1 VMTMSSIKKSSLQRQ
16 HTNLQAS
23 YGGQVAISLLLKFY
37 AGKAFLL
44 ISFFAFS
51 AHSFYRIDT
60 LTKEDEAQSRAI
72 WSIKKNSRNL
82 KMGTAFFI
90 SPTQII
96 TNFHVIDSFLK
107 SREADL
113 TEDLFLTHHNIHK
126 VFRFKKIIR
135 LSQLYD
141 LALLEVDQESP
152 YFLNLATNSSP
163 SDSDIYVIGYHSSGH
178 SKHGE
183 FDKFKQTS
191 PLIELDYGEMTVNH
205 SNLKGLSGSPVLLN
219 GRVRGVVSIS
229 FKNLIHFI
237 SVNDLKNFLNEP
249 AFLCHESSA
258 GKCLHSAKKLFI
270 NNPKQDL
277 KYYYNL
283 LLTVFTPEMIKT
295 HKNEPEKKEFWNRF
309 KIAVAGLEKLK
320 ETNSSSLL
328 FHLLTQYYHFNSYR
342 FDSSKSE
349 KPHNSLRKN
358 RIATIEKGALLGGRQ
373 SQYTLSY
380 TNKNSKEQ
388 DSPSSY
394 PLLSSNKTYW
404 LLKAGQNSF
413 SQAQYELGRAYYRYH
428 QNPFLNDFILSAVI
442 HEESR
447 LFENQTNLKELLFQ
461 PSLNFNT
468 EFSQWLKSRKPETAK
483 QAQID
488 FKQKMFFYTPPD
500 FNQTSPYRNNPIDIS
515 GLLEKLSNPYNP
527 HQTENT
533 NPIELKVYDS
543 HKKDSGQA
551 QTTDIDFPLFEY
563 QGQKN
568 LLLTPEDQSSI
579 PSYKDLL
586 AWIDRKEKKVYRE
599 MTRLSFNTK
608 LSQITGC
615 DPEKSPLLYPP
626 DPENRTSPYSQNHLE
641 IDLEE
646 LNKKVVPGFNTNFLK
661 TDLESRSKAALN
673 FLLGKYWLTKAG
685 EQGHPEAQYLL
696 GELYAKNKNLPLAEY
711 WLIKALNQNQ
721 QEINHHSLYLLGLMR
736 ANVREINKERNTCLA
751 QFWLQEAMSLNN
763 YRAENALRKI
773 VREEYETSARIE
785 NDFIIPFFRGKDLN
799 LYDLEW
805 LYEGEKAPYNLF
817 KEFAEEPKSGLFA
830 TAVKRG
836 MLNIINNEGDN
847 VAFIRDEK
855 HNMDTLWKDDGLL
868 LFNSWPDWTGEVLID
883 RNSPLLNQDKE
894 TEYYVLSQS
903 EGLESPRDFKSLPQQ
918 TELWNF
924 QFYMDDKLYS
934 YPLFFN
940 SDLFVSIEGKSRKID
955 LNEDSS
961 WTHSMGGGMPKTQSI
976 EAISLEDFL
985 KQRPEMIYQIAEET
999 SLLWSGGF
1007 NYQNFLSFQGKDFN

>member
-1 VMTMSSIKKSSLQRQ
+1 MSSFKKSSLKRQ
-16 HTNLQAS
+16 PAS
-23 YGGQVAISLLLKFY
+23 FLMAGGGQVAISLLLKFY

-90 SPTQII
+90 SPTQVI
-96 TNFHVIDSFLK
+96 TNFHVLDSFLK
-107 SREADL
+107 SGEPDL

-152 YFLNLATNSSP
+152 YFLNLVANSSP
-163 SDSDIYVIGYHSSGH
+163 SDSDLYVIGYHNSGH
-178 SKHGE
+178 SQHGE

-191 PLIELDYGEMTVNH
+191 PLIDLDYGEMTINH
-205 SNLKGLSGSPVLLN
+205 SSLKGLSGSPVLLN
-219 GRVRGVVSIS
+219 DMVRGVVSIS
-229 FKNLIHFI
+229 FKNLLHFI

-249 AFLCHESSA
+249 AFLCHESSTA
-258 GKCLHSAKKLFI
+258 ECLHSAKKLFI

-283 LLTVFTPEMIKT
+283 FLTVFTPEMIRT
-295 HKNEPEKKEFWNRF
+295 HKTEPEKKEFWNRF
-309 KIAVAGLEKLK
+309 EIATTGLEKLK
-320 ETNSSSLL
+320 ETKNSHLL
-328 FHLLTQYYHFNSYR
+328 FHILTQYYHFNSYR
-342 FDSSKSE
+342 LYSSKSD
-349 KPHNSLRKN
+349 KTHNRLRN
-358 RIATIEKGALLGGRQ
+358 RMIAIEKGALLGERQ
-373 SQYTLSY
+373 SQYILSY
-380 TNKNSKEQ
+380 INTNPEENAP
-388 DSPSSY
+388 PSSY

-447 LFENQTNLKELLFQ
+447 LFENQTDLKELLFQ

-468 EFSQWLKSRKPETAK
+468 EFSQWLKSRNSETAR
-483 QAQID
+483 QAQTA
-488 FKQKMFFYTPPD
+488 FKRQTAFYTPFA
-500 FNQTSPYRNNPIDIS
+500 FNQKSPYNNNPIDIS

-527 HQTENT
+527 YQTENT
-533 NPIELKVYDS
+533 NPIELKGYDS
-543 HKKDSGQA
+543 YKEDSDRFQA
-551 QTTDIDFPLFEY
+551 TDIDFPLFKY
-563 QGQKN
+563 RDQKKS
-568 LLLTPEDQSSI
+568 LLAPEDQSSI
-579 PSYKDLL
+579 QSYKDLL

-599 MTRLSFNTK
+599 MTSLSFNTK
-608 LSQITGC
+608 LSEITGC

-626 DPENRTSPYSQNHLE
+626 DPENRTSPYPQNPLG
-641 IDLEE
+641 IDLEGGGE
-646 LNKKVVPGFNTNFLK
+646 KATAGFNTNFLK
-661 TDLESRSKAALN
+661 IDLEGRTKAALN
-673 FLLGKYWLTKAG
+673 FLLGKYWLTKAA

-736 ANVREINKERNTCLA
+736 ANVREVNKKRNTCLA
-751 QFWLQEAMSLNN
+751 RFWLQEAMSLND

-773 VREEYETSARIE
+773 VREEYKANAEIE
-785 NDFIIPFFRGKDLN
+785 NDFIIPFFREEDLH
-799 LYDLEW
+799 LYDLERP
-805 LYEGEKAPYNLF
+805 YEEEEAPYNLF
-817 KEFAEEPKSGLFA
+817 KEFYEEFESGFFA
-830 TAVKRG
+830 TAFKNNGGRS
-836 MLNIINNEGDN
+836 IINTERDN
-847 VAFIRDEK
+847 VAFMGDGGRNIDALGGDDES
-855 HNMDTLWKDDGLL
+855 L
-868 LFNSWPDWTGEVLID
+868 LFNSRPDWIGEVLID
-883 RNSPLLNQDKE
+883 RNSHLLNQGKE
-894 TEYYVLSQS
+894 TDYYVLSQS
-903 EGLESPRDFKSLPQQ
+903 EGLEPPQDFKSLPQQ
-918 TELWNF
+918 TELWDF
-924 QFYMDDKLYS
+924 QAYIDDEFYYFHQPFS
-934 YPLFFN
+934 QGG
-940 SDLFVSIEGKSRKID
+940 LFVSIEGKRRKID
-955 LNEDSS
+955 LNEDSA
-961 WTHSMGGGMPKTQSI
+961 WTHSIGGSMPKTQSI

-985 KQRPEMIYQIAEET
+985 KERPEMIYQIAEES

-1007 NYQNFLSFQGKDFN
+1007 NY